1 MRGSAAGNGRSNDVV
16 WELTCPDH
24 EIPLQALVWTLRG
37 ISSTTE
43 KRFLLVQ
50 DRVVLGDTSCGSH
63 RWICSGLGR
72 V

>member
-1 MRGSAAGNGRSNDVV
+1 MGGSEAGNGRPNDAV
-16 WELTCPDH
+16 WRLTCPDH

-50 DRVVLGDTSCGSH
+50 DWVVLGDTSC
-63 RWICSGLGR
+63 
-72 V
+72 